1 MAGFKNKTKYT
12 KHNQD
17 VGVYLAREGRALSSR
32 FWPYNLQS
40 NIDVNDQKRQTQAHF
55 SRKCAHMKNNF

>member
-40 NIDVNDQKRQTQAHF
+40 NIDVNDQKDKHRHILAG
-55 SRKCAHMKNNF
+55 NVLI